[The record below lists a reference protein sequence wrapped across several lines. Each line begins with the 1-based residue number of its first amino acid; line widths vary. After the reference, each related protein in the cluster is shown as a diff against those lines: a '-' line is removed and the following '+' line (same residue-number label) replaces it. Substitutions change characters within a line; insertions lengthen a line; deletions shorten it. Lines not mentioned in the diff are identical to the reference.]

1 MKVFNI
7 LTIGD
12 KKTCNL
18 GIKANILG
26 KNLIKNIHS
35 TVTNIKKINFEPILN
50 FILSFFLVVN
60 MLITSHKK
68 NIIIINNNKSLIIN
82 S

>member
-7 LTIGD
+7 LTIGA